1 LRATHARE
9 ACDRS
14 FYGDN
19 IFVHILLLGLGER
32 IILPVCSAVVKADEI
47 LKVTFVPIET
57 IAAQG

>member
-1 LRATHARE
+1 
-9 ACDRS
+9 
-14 FYGDN
+14 
-19 IFVHILLLGLGER
+19 VHILLLGLGER